1 MPDEPTVADESSL
14 KGVKTRIFGVML
26 ICIGLLDSLLSW
38 RGAAE
43 VGEFPL
49 GLLAAGLFLFVV
61 GARPRRSLPTS

>member
-1 MPDEPTVADESSL
+1 MPDDPTVADELSV

-26 ICIGLLDSLLSW
+26 VCIGILDSLLSW

-43 VGEFPL
+43 VGVFPL
-49 GLLAAGLFLFVV
+49 SLLAAGFLFFLI